1 MTKIYFMSL
10 LEGNMVLQNR
20 GNKKKHQQ
28 TYLNL
33 FIFIPFLQIHPS

>member
-20 GNKKKHQQ
+20 GNKKKQQ

-33 FIFIPFLQIHPS
+33 FIFIPLLQIHPS